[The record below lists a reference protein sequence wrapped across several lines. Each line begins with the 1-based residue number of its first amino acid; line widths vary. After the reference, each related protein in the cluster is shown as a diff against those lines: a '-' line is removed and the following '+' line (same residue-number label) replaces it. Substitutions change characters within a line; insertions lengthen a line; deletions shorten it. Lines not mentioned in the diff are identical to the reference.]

1 LQYQRHSAIFIKHH
15 LCHPVGCNSN
25 TSSAF
30 RQDPLRTLLASS
42 KVITRQQGSGSPLC
56 RHSFPGTGM
65 PGYASWRQDE
75 DRCPVQSASQL
86 HSAPSGHVAAF
97 SGAINFY
104 LADAIVSS
112 KRGRHGV
119 LELLGSVAV
128 AVPLPLC
135 ICLFFFVFFAL
146 AFYSPAPKLFVFIT
160 SILAALSFF
169 SAEWQRCSTRPTPNL
184 LHSQKNKTYY

>member
-1 LQYQRHSAIFIKHH
+1 
-15 LCHPVGCNSN
+15 
-25 TSSAF
+25 
-30 RQDPLRTLLASS
+30 
-42 KVITRQQGSGSPLC
+42 
-56 RHSFPGTGM
+56 M

-135 ICLFFFVFFAL
+135 ICLFFFVFF
-146 AFYSPAPKLFVFIT
+146 
-160 SILAALSFF
+160 
-169 SAEWQRCSTRPTPNL
+169 SAEWQRCPARDLRQNYYTHKKTRQENL
-184 LHSQKNKTYY
+184 DGKVKKNHNIFVTIV